1 MTRPTTVLSL
11 ACLSLIALSV
21 PGWASA
27 APAPAPAD
35 IPFDISGDKADY
47 DSQAGVVTYKGD
59 VEAVQNGRR
68 LMSDVLNLYLSKD
81 SKAGGAQA
89 SAGAKA
95 AAKPSSQVS
104 RSGDFEKIVVDGHVF
119 FTAADQSVA
128 GDHGVYDAALD
139 TVTVTGN
146 VVLVQGD
153 NVVAGSKVI
162 VHLADNHAE
171 IESLAQGRSI
181 PGRVR
186 GVFYNSS
193 NVPRLAT
200 GQ

>member
-1 MTRPTTVLSL
+1 MMRPTAVVSV
-11 ACLSLIALSV
+11 ACLSLLALSV
-21 PGWASA
+21 PAWVRA
-27 APAPAPAD
+27 APAPTED
-35 IPFDISGDKADY
+35 VPFDISGHRADY
-47 DSQAGVVTYKGD
+47 DSQAGVVTYRGD

-68 LMSDVLNLYLSKD
+68 LMSDVLNLYLT
-81 SKAGGAQA
+81 KAGAPQA
-89 SAGAKA
+89 SPGGKT
-95 AAKPSSQVS
+95 AAKPSAQVS
-104 RSGDFEKIVVDGHVF
+104 RSNDFDKIVADGHVF
-119 FTAADQSVA
+119 FVAADQSVA

-153 NVVAGSKVI
+153 NVVTGSKVI

-171 IESLAQGRSI
+171 IESAAQGRNA

-186 GVFYNSS
+186 GVFYNSG
-193 NVPRLAT
+193 NVPHLAT

>member
-1 MTRPTTVLSL
+1 MTRPTAVASF
-11 ACLSLIALSV
+11 AYLSLIALAV
-21 PGWASA
+21 PAAALA
-27 APAPAPAD
+27 APPAAD
-35 IPFDISGDKADY
+35 APFDVSGRKAAY
-47 DSQAGVVTYKGD
+47 DSQAGVVTYTGD

-81 SKAGGAQA
+81 AKASSGG
-89 SAGAKA
+89 KA

-104 RSGDFEKIVVDGHVF
+104 SSSDVERIVADGHVF
-119 FTAADQSVA
+119 FVTADQSMA

-139 TVTVTGN
+139 IVTVTGN

-153 NVVAGSKVI
+153 NVVTGSKVI
-162 VHLADNHAE
+162 VRLADNHAE
-171 IESLAQGRSI
+171 IESPAQGRNA

-186 GVFYNSS
+186 GVFYNSG
-193 NVPRLAT
+193 NVPQLAT